1 MINNLK
7 VLALIPARGG
17 SKGIKD
23 KNIVDVCGKPLI
35 AYSIIAAQKSKYI
48 DDVIITTDSE
58 KIKEVAEKYGAD
70 VPFLRPAE
78 LATDNAKT
86 IDAVMHSINTLKE
99 LGRDY
104 DILILLQP
112 TCPLRTID
120 DINNSLELFV
130 SKNYTSLVSVNRVSE
145 HPILMRK
152 IKEDGIMEN
161 LLNLPSTVRRQDM
174 PPIYKVN
181 GSIYINLINE
191 LNNDT
196 SLNDNPLAYITM
208 EEHSVDID
216 NISDIER
223 VKRYLNNNE

>member
-35 AYSIIAAQKSKYI
+35 AYSIDAAKRSKYV
-48 DDVIITTDSE
+48 DDIVVTTDSE

-70 VPFLRPAE
+70 VPFLRPNE
-78 LATDNAKT
+78 LATDNSKT
-86 IDAVMHSINTLKE
+86 IDAVIHAVNTLKE
-99 LGRDY
+99 SGQNY

-112 TCPLRTID
+112 TCPLRTTEDID
-120 DINNSLELFV
+120 NSLELFV
-130 SKNYTSLVSVNRVSE
+130 SKGCVALVSVNKVKE

-152 IKEDGIMEN
+152 INEDGMMDN
-161 LLNLPSTVRRQDM
+161 LLNIPSTIRRQDM

-181 GSIYINLINE
+181 GSIYINLIKE
-191 LNNDT
+191 LSNNT
-196 SLNDNPLAYITM
+196 SLNDNPLAYITDN
-208 EEHSVDID
+208 EHSIDID
-216 NISDIER
+216 NLDDVER
-223 VKRYLNNNE
+223 VKNILRENV